1 MDVVDAIRGAPVVD
15 LAIFAVLFAC
25 FVLGVMQGSIRRLL
39 GILSIVLAFLLAA
52 SLRDT
57 VGSFLA
63 DHWRQ
68 FTPEYNRLL
77 AFLLLFAMLAVVFS
91 IVIQG
96 FYKRTDIYA
105 AHPVVDDIVGG
116 LLGLL
121 QGFVILTVMVIIL
134 NSHVPPAGA
143 GRVSE
148 LHSVQD
154 ALLNQSHIADGI
166 RDTIVPPLVHILSGL
181 LPADLVSKYP

>member
-1 MDVVDAIRGAPVVD
+1 
-15 LAIFAVLFAC
+15 
-25 FVLGVMQGSIRRLL
+25 
-39 GILSIVLAFLLAA
+39 LAA
-52 SLRDT
+52 SPAGVLP
-57 VGSFLA
+57 A
-63 DHWRQ
+63 EHWRQ
-68 FTPEYNRLL
+68 FTPEHNRLL
-77 AFLLLFAMLAVVFS
+77 AFCPLRDAGAVFD
-91 IVIQG
+91 QG

-134 NSHVPPAGA
+134 NSHVPAAGA
-143 GRVSE
+143 GRVTE

-154 ALLNQSHIADGI
+154 AFLNQSHIAAGI